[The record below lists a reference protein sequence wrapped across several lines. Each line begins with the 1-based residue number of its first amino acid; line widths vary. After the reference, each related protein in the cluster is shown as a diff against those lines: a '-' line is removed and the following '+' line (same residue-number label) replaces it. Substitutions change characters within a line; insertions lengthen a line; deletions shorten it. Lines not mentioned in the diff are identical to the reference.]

1 MRAQPRW
8 APQVPRLRVS
18 MALDVTKLDLRS
30 GAVPAA
36 SSFLQQAGTVT
47 WPPGAPNGSVTL
59 QLLNSGNL
67 TVRANPHTLP
77 VSAKSRAQASPGSV
91 HVIISCSDARAGARA
106 VSKHQRVGGA
116 RLLRLAERRV
126 QLRAGEHRRADAHG
140 QADLRAWRC
149 RVHALQPDPA
159 RRPRR
164 QRVARDVHLCAPPAW
179 SGMAFPSVTELVPWL
194 SASASGQP
202 LAWAM

>member
-67 TVRANPHTLP
+67 TVCANPHTLP
-77 VSAKSRAQASPGSV
+77 VKRQVP
-91 HVIISCSDARAGARA
+91 RAGKSWQCPRNY
-106 VSKHQRVGGA
+106 Q
-116 RLLRLAERRV
+116 LL
-126 QLRAGEHRRADAHG
+126 
-140 QADLRAWRC
+140 
-149 RVHALQPDPA
+149 
-159 RRPRR
+159 
-164 QRVARDVHLCAPPAW
+164 
-179 SGMAFPSVTELVPWL
+179 
-194 SASASGQP
+194 
-202 LAWAM
+202 